1 MVLDEVAQRTGALV
15 VAGAGT
21 DADVLGRGDLDVVDE
36 VAVPDRLEQRVGEAQ
51 RHQVL
56 DRLLAEVVVD
66 AEDLRLVEVLEHR
79 LVLCAGRG
87 EVVAD
92 RLLDHDPDLGV
103 LGLVEACLAEPA
115 GDHREELRRRR
126 QVEDAVQRRAEARI
140 QAPSASRRRA

>member
-1 MVLDEVAQRTGALV
+1 MVLDEVAQRAGALV
-15 VAGAGT
+15 VAGARA
-21 DADVLGRGDLDVVDE
+21 DADVLGGGDLHVVDE

-79 LVLCAGRG
+79 LVLRAGRG

-92 RLLDHDPDLGV
+92 RLLDHDAHLGV
-103 LGLVEACLAEPA
+103 LGDVQPGLAE
-115 GDHREELRRRR
+115 L
-126 QVEDAVQRRAEARI
+126 AR
-140 QAPSASRRRA
+140 